1 MACAVQSNIIPFVKA
16 NKDQSKN
23 VRDVGVSYVLGFFLY
38 EAVGIIGALAVSG
51 ETCK

>member
-1 MACAVQSNIIPFVKA
+1 MACAVQTNIIPFTKG

-23 VRDVGVSYVLGFFLY
+23 VRDVGISYLLGFLLY

-51 ETCK
+51 EVCE